1 MRILFIVRSIGYG
14 GASKQLAL
22 TANAMSRYGHDVA
35 IYSYNWSELQQTL
48 DDSVQYIPEQNIVN
62 NSKMEYIVTPFKI
75 RKVVKQYKPDVVVS
89 WRANAGCMAVLACLG
104 LGVKTVFSERTDP
117 YMETN
122 WMLKIATKIADLS
135 DGGVFQT
142 QRAME
147 FYKRLAQKSI
157 VIPNPINPDLKTT
170 KLIPLEERNKDV
182 AYVGRFFIQQKRQDI
197 MLRAWA
203 IIHKALPDYKLS
215 FYGDGDGFETIK
227 AEASKMGLS
236 DSVIFHGS
244 VKGVVDYVKKS
255 RILVMSSD
263 YEGIPNTIIEAFT
276 AGTPVVTTD
285 CSPGGARVLIDD
297 SVNGF
302 IVPIRDYE
310 AIAQK
315 TIEVINND
323 ALSESFI
330 TKGRAKLSEFAPDRI
345 FEKWNEYLTQIK
357 S

>member
-22 TANAMSRYGHDVA
+22 TANAMASYGHAVA
-35 IYSYNWSELQQTL
+35 IYSYNWNDLMQTL
-48 DDSVQYIPEQNIVN
+48 DDNVQYIPDNNIVK
-62 NSKMEYIVTPFKI
+62 NSKLEYIVTPFKI
-75 RKVVKQYKPDVVVS
+75 RKVVKRLNPDVVVS

-104 LGVKTVFSERTDP
+104 LGVKTIFSERTDP

-122 WMLKIATKIADLS
+122 WMLKIATKIADFS

-142 QRAME
+142 QKAME
-147 FYKRLAQKSI
+147 YYKRLAKKSI
-157 VIPNPINPDLKTT
+157 VIPNPINPDLKTPE
-170 KLIPLEERNKDV
+170 LIPLEERKKEV
-182 AYVGRFFIQQKRQDI
+182 AYVGRFFIRQKRQDI

-203 IIHKALPDYKLS
+203 IIHKSLPDYKLS
-215 FYGDGDGFETIK
+215 FYGDGEGFEDIK
-227 AEASKMGLS
+227 AEVSKQGLS

-244 VKGVVDYVKKS
+244 AKGVIDYVKKA

-263 YEGIPNTIIEAFT
+263 YEGIPNTIIESFT

-285 CSPGGARVLIDD
+285 CSPGGARVLIDEGE
-297 SVNGF
+297 NGF
-302 IVPIRDYE
+302 IVPIRDYD

-315 TIEVINND
+315 TIEVINDD

-330 TKGRAKLSEFAPDRI
+330 AKSREKLSEFAPERI
-345 FEKWNEYLTQIK
+345 FEKWNGYLTK
-357 S
+357 FE